1 MKMRTTRTWYMRLR
15 GLFRKEQM
23 NGELSEELA
32 SHLEM
37 HTADNVR
44 AGMTPEEARRN
55 ALIKLGGVEQT
66 KEKYRERGGW
76 PLLESLTQDLRF
88 GLRLLRKNPGFTAI
102 AVLTLALGI
111 GASTAVFS
119 VVNTIL
125 LKPLPYA
132 NSERIYMPW
141 WKAPPSLTQFTDK
154 WPWSIRDFARF
165 SQGAKTFQYIGAFKS
180 DFFNLSG
187 TGEPDRLDGLRA
199 SAGFFSALGVAPELG
214 HTFQQEDDQPGQQH
228 KVLLSDQ
235 LWRDRFGADAGILGR
250 WVALNG
256 ESYAVVGVMPPG
268 FTFPHAEE
276 MPIALSFPRQIQLW
290 VPLEIPAAPPGG
302 PSDLAV
308 IGRLNPGVT
317 SGQAESELR
326 VYGTRI
332 VQEFP
337 SGKGWY
343 EPTVVPLT
351 RQVVGDTRR
360 PLLLILGAVGVV
372 LLIASSNVASL
383 LITRSLGRQQEL
395 TLRSALGA
403 GRGRMTRQL
412 LTESLLLA
420 SAGGLAGILLAVVG
434 IHAVKILGPSNIPRL
449 GEVALEPR
457 VLAFTFAITLI
468 TGVLFGWMPA
478 ISASRGQLAEALREG
493 GHRSGG
499 SAAHP
504 KVRNALLVGQVA
516 CALVLVVAAGL
527 LVRTFYHMLSADA
540 GFNPTRVLTFQLTLP
555 SSKYTDIDRMTEVY
569 QKVLQALESL
579 PGVQSAG
586 LVSEVPMG
594 GATDGTS
601 VRIPDHPPAN
611 EKEQQFVNYSFA
623 SPGYFSA
630 IGTPLLCGRDFLD
643 TDVAGAMP
651 VTIINAAV
659 AKKYW
664 PHGDAL
670 GHQLGVKAQKWP
682 TRTIVGIV
690 ADIKHNSLRED
701 PDPEMYVPFMQNEIK
716 VWPSMQTMQVALRS
730 KADPAALTAT
740 AREALRAVDPDLPL
754 AKVTTLATL
763 VNDSLAQSRFSL
775 FLVASFGGLAL
786 LLATI
791 GMYGVI
797 SYSVQQR
804 TQEIGVRMA
813 LGATRGNVLG
823 MVLALGARLAA
834 LGIVLG
840 LLAAW
845 LVTRTMANFLYGV
858 AATDPLTFAAVA
870 ALLMSVALLACYLP
884 ARRATRVDPM
894 IALRYE

>member
-1 MKMRTTRTWYMRLR
+1 MKFVFASFTRLQN
-15 GLFRKEQM
+15 LFRRTRLDR
-23 NGELSEELA
+23 ELSEELA

-37 HTADNVR
+37 HIADNVR

-66 KEKYRERGGW
+66 KEQYRERGGW

-88 GLRLLRKNPGFTAI
+88 GLRMLRKNPGFTAI

-119 VVNTIL
+119 VVNAIL

-165 SQGAKTFQYIGAFKS
+165 SQGARTFQYIGAFKS
-180 DFFNLSG
+180 DFFNLPGS
-187 TGEPDRLDGLRA
+187 GEPERLDGLRV
-199 SAGFFSALGVAPELG
+199 SAGFISALGVAPERG
-214 HTFQQEDDQPGQQH
+214 HTFQPEDDQPGKQH
-228 KVLLSDQ
+228 KVILSDQ
-235 LWRDRFGADAGILGR
+235 LWRDKFGADEGILGR

-290 VPLEIPAAPPGG
+290 VPLEIPTAPPNG

-317 SGQAESELR
+317 GQQAESELR
-326 VYGTRI
+326 IYGTRI

-343 EPTVVPLT
+343 EPTVVPLA

-383 LITRSLGRQQEL
+383 LITRSLGRQQEF

-420 SAGGLAGILLAVVG
+420 SAGGLAVAG
-434 IHAVKILGPSNIPRL
+434 IHAVKIFGPSNIPRL

-457 VLAFTFAITLI
+457 VLAFTFAVTLI

-478 ISASRGQLAEALREG
+478 ISASREQLAEVLRKG

-504 KVRNALLVGQVA
+504 KVRNALLIAQVA
-516 CALVLVVAAGL
+516 FALVLVVAAGL
-527 LVRTFYHMLSADA
+527 LVRTIYHMLSADA
-540 GFNPTRVLTFQLTLP
+540 GFNPTRVMTFQLT
-555 SSKYTDIDRMTEVY
+555 
-569 QKVLQALESL
+569 
-579 PGVQSAG
+579 
-586 LVSEVPMG
+586 
-594 GATDGTS
+594 
-601 VRIPDHPPAN
+601 PP
-611 EKEQQFVNYSFA
+611 
-623 SPGYFSA
+623 
-630 IGTPLLCGRDFLD
+630 R
-643 TDVAGAMP
+643 
-651 VTIINAAV
+651 
-659 AKKYW
+659 
-664 PHGDAL
+664 
-670 GHQLGVKAQKWP
+670 
-682 TRTIVGIV
+682 
-690 ADIKHNSLRED
+690 
-701 PDPEMYVPFMQNEIK
+701 
-716 VWPSMQTMQVALRS
+716 
-730 KADPAALTAT
+730 
-740 AREALRAVDPDLPL
+740 
-754 AKVTTLATL
+754 
-763 VNDSLAQSRFSL
+763 
-775 FLVASFGGLAL
+775 
-786 LLATI
+786 
-791 GMYGVI
+791 
-797 SYSVQQR
+797 
-804 TQEIGVRMA
+804 
-813 LGATRGNVLG
+813 
-823 MVLALGARLAA
+823 
-834 LGIVLG
+834 
-840 LLAAW
+840 
-845 LVTRTMANFLYGV
+845 
-858 AATDPLTFAAVA
+858 
-870 ALLMSVALLACYLP
+870 
-884 ARRATRVDPM
+884 
-894 IALRYE
+894 